1 MNPNTTQL
9 ERGTFFIRGGHVLS
23 MDASVGDFAVG
34 DVIVNDGLIVD
45 VGANLEVPQGATIVD
60 ASDTIV
66 LPGFVDVHWHM
77 WNSILKGMSHDAAG
91 YFALHVLAEYM
102 TPDDYYA
109 AIRHAAT
116 EGLNAGI
123 TTCHNWA
130 NTSDGADDAQA
141 MAQALVDSG
150 IRSRFG
156 YAHRPTA
163 TSRPVSERDL
173 DTMQSWI
180 DRTAGGLMDL
190 GLVSQKQPNFRQEV
204 EVARARGLRTIG
216 QHINLVE
223 DLDLLGPDM
232 MVTHGPGMPREFK
245 ALLAAK
251 KAKLGLCPT
260 TDPLIGAGLPPL
272 LEFLEAGFAF
282 EDIGFS
288 VDVSCQTGVDP
299 FALMRITMN
308 AARIHQQNGAPFEQ
322 IIFTPG
328 NPDDPT
334 NGLTMPRR
342 VLEMA
347 TINGARVLG
356 IDDTVGSLTPGKRAD
371 IILVR
376 TDDINMLP
384 APDTNATFQ
393 LVQLAQPSNVDTV
406 LVDGRVIKEKG
417 RMVGVD
423 VRAVGDDAARVQR
436 EIAHRAGH
444 SRISVT
450 L

>member
-1 MNPNTTQL
+1 M
-9 ERGTFFIRGGHVLS
+9 
-23 MDASVGDFAVG
+23 A
-34 DVIVNDGLIVD
+34 
-45 VGANLEVPQGATIVD
+45 
-60 ASDTIV
+60 
-66 LPGFVDVHWHM
+66 
-77 WNSILKGMSHDAAG
+77 
-91 YFALHVLAEYM
+91 
-102 TPDDYYA
+102 PDDYYT

-130 NTSDGADDAQA
+130 NTVGGEDDAQA
-141 MAQALVDSG
+141 QAQALVDSG

-173 DTMQSWI
+173 DRMQSWMNLNA
-180 DRTAGGLMDL
+180 DGLMDL
-190 GLVSQKQPNFRQEV
+190 GLVSQNQPNFRREV
-204 EVARARGLRTIG
+204 EAARARGLRTIG
-216 QHINLVE
+216 QHVNLTD

-232 MVTHGPGMPREFK
+232 MITHGPGMPREFK

-251 KAKLGLCPT
+251 KTKLGLCPT

-272 LEFLEAGFAF
+272 LDFLEAGFAF
-282 EDIGFS
+282 ENIGFS

-299 FALMRITMN
+299 FAAMRIMMN
-308 AARIHQQNGAPFEQ
+308 AARIGQQNGASFER

-328 NPDDPT
+328 DPTDPT

-342 VLEMA
+342 VLEIA

-356 IDDTVGSLTPGKRAD
+356 IDDSVGSLTPGKRAD

-376 TDDINMLP
+376 NDDLNMLP
-384 APDTNATFQ
+384 ATGTNATFQ

-406 LVDGRVIKEKG
+406 LVDGRVVKQNG

-423 VRAVGDDAARVQR
+423 IRTIGEEAARVQGQV
-436 EIAHRAGH
+436 AHRAGH
-444 SRISVT
+444 ARIST
-450 L
+450 AL